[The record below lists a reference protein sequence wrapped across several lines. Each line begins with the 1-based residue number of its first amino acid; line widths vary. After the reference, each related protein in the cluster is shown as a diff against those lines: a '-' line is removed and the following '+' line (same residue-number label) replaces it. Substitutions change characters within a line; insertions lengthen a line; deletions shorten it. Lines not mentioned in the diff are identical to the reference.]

1 MNQHITDSDYYP
13 LPEDRD
19 MKEVINGDT
28 KTVTRTVYA
37 VAWET
42 DDGEIYESVWTTP
55 GRHTLA
61 EIEVTYQCPANL
73 DFVRGDKSERI
84 AYLKAELAK
93 LGVSHEAA

>member
-1 MNQHITDSDYYP
+1 
-13 LPEDRD
+13 
-19 MKEVINGDT
+19 MKEVINGET

-42 DDGEIYESVWTTP
+42 DKGDIMESIWCHDPRPGKDTTV
-55 GRHTLA
+55 LA

-73 DFVRGDKSERI
+73 DFVRPDKSERI
-84 AYLKAELAK
+84 AMLKAELAK